1 MNCTEAVSALV
12 ASLEGSGTITD
23 EQREHIRTCER
34 CRELLDSAK
43 QFQTMLGADGGPEVD
58 VPDVAGAAE
67 HEVQAARRRSLIIR
81 VLIGVLIV
89 TAFIFFGAIFTTGF
103 ADPFGGEDA
112 GAGLVVII
120 FAGAAI
126 FAVCPLLLLYFVAR
140 SIAMRSGKRLYKRL
154 HPARW
159 WLGVCTGL
167 AEATKVSVG
176 VYRLAFTILMFFDGV
191 GLLLYVVFA
200 LAMPVHPADREYLW
214 RFQARRLLA
223 RFRRE

>member
-23 EQREHIRTCER
+23 EQREHIRTCDR
-34 CRELLDSAK
+34 CRELLDSAR
-43 QFQTMLGADGGPEVD
+43 QFQTMLGAADAPEVN
-58 VPDVAGAAE
+58 VPDVSGVAE
-67 HEVQAARRRSLIIR
+67 QEVHDARRRSRIIR

-89 TAFIFFGAIFTTGF
+89 TAFAFF
-103 ADPFGGEDA
+103 
-112 GAGLVVII
+112 
-120 FAGAAI
+120 AAI
-126 FAVCPLLLLYFVAR
+126 FASGFIDPFGADAGAELVVVVLVGAAVFAITPLLLLYFVAR